1 MRIDGVPSQSYPIK
15 RKPRKGPVAEDD
27 YVDIDIDIDIDGELE
42 IPSEEQMAA
51 RAAKASAQRL
61 SNLPARQHDML
72 YHRAMNSSVAK
83 ALASYLST
91 AGFVDW
97 DSDVLCLDLYI

>member
-1 MRIDGVPSQSYPIK
+1 MRIDGVSSQSYPIK
-15 RKPRKGPVAEDD
+15 RKPRANQSIEHESFD
-27 YVDIDIDIDIDGELE
+27 DIDGEVDF
-42 IPSEEQMAA
+42 PSEEQLAA

-61 SNLPARQHDML
+61 SNLPARQQDML
-72 YHRAMNSSVAK
+72 YHRAMSRSVSV

-97 DSDVLCLDLYI
+97 DMEVLGLDLYI

>member
-1 MRIDGVPSQSYPIK
+1 MRIDGLSSQSYPIK
-15 RKPRKGPVAEDD
+15 RHPRKGQVVEDES
-27 YVDIDIDIDIDGELE
+27 VDIDGELE
-42 IPSEEQMAA
+42 IPSEEQLAA

-61 SNLPARQHDML
+61 SNLPARQQDML
-72 YHRAMNSSVAK
+72 YHRAMSNSVAK

-97 DSDVLCLDLYI
+97 DSDVLGLDLYI

>member
-1 MRIDGVPSQSYPIK
+1 MRIDGLSSQSYPIK
-15 RKPRKGPVAEDD
+15 RKPRKGSVVQDES
-27 YVDIDIDIDIDGELE
+27 VDIDGELE

-51 RAAKASAQRL
+51 RAKAAAQRL
-61 SNLPARQHDML
+61 SNLPARQQDML
-72 YHRAMNSSVAK
+72 YHRAMSKSVAM

-97 DSDVLCLDLYI
+97 DAEVLGLDLYI

>member
-15 RKPRKGPVAEDD
+15 RKPRKGPVADDD
-27 YVDIDIDIDIDGELE
+27 YVDIDGELE

-61 SNLPARQHDML
+61 SNLPARQQDML
-72 YHRAMNSSVAK
+72 YHRAMSSSVAK

-97 DSDVLCLDLYI
+97 DSDVLGLDLYI

>member
-1 MRIDGVPSQSYPIK
+1 MRIDGLSSQSYPIK
-15 RKPRKGPVAEDD
+15 RKPRKGNVTLDES
-27 YVDIDIDIDIDGELE
+27 VDDIDGELE
-42 IPSEEQMAA
+42 IPTEEQLAA

-61 SNLPARQHDML
+61 SNLPARQQDMI
-72 YHRAMNSSVAK
+72 YHRAMSKSVAM

-97 DSDVLCLDLYI
+97 DADVLGLDLYI

>member
-1 MRIDGVPSQSYPIK
+1 MRIDGVSTQSYPIK
-15 RKPRKGPVAEDD
+15 RKPRKGNPALGES
-27 YVDIDIDIDIDGELE
+27 VDDIDGELE
-42 IPSEEQMAA
+42 FPTEEQMAA

-61 SNLPARQHDML
+61 SNLPARQQDMI
-72 YHRAMNSSVAK
+72 YHRAMKKSVAM

-97 DSDVLCLDLYI
+97 DADVLGLDLYI

>member
-1 MRIDGVPSQSYPIK
+1 MRIDGLSSQSYPIK
-15 RKPRKGPVAEDD
+15 RKPRKGNVALDES
-27 YVDIDIDIDIDGELE
+27 VDDIDGELE
-42 IPSEEQMAA
+42 FPSEEQLAA

-61 SNLPARQHDML
+61 SNLPARQQDMI
-72 YHRAMNSSVAK
+72 YHRAMSKSVAM

-97 DSDVLCLDLYI
+97 DADVLGLDLYI

>member
-15 RKPRKGPVAEDD
+15 RKPRKGPVADDD
-27 YVDIDIDIDIDGELE
+27 YVDIHGELE

-61 SNLPARQHDML
+61 SNLPARQQDML
-72 YHRAMNSSVAK
+72 YHRAMSSSVAK

-97 DSDVLCLDLYI
+97 DSDVLGLDLYI

>member
-1 MRIDGVPSQSYPIK
+1 MRIDGLSSQSYPIK
-15 RKPRKGPVAEDD
+15 RKPRKGNVALDES
-27 YVDIDIDIDIDGELE
+27 VDDIDGEPE
-42 IPSEEQMAA
+42 FPTEEQLAA

-61 SNLPARQHDML
+61 SNLPARQQDMI
-72 YHRAMNSSVAK
+72 YHRAMKKSVAM

-97 DSDVLCLDLYI
+97 DADVLGLDLYI

>member
-1 MRIDGVPSQSYPIK
+1 MRIDGLSSQSYPIK
-15 RKPRKGPVAEDD
+15 RKPRKGNVVLDES
-27 YVDIDIDIDIDGELE
+27 VDDIDGELE
-42 IPSEEQMAA
+42 FPTEEQLAA

-61 SNLPARQHDML
+61 SNLPARQQDMI
-72 YHRAMNSSVAK
+72 YHRAMKKSVAM

-97 DSDVLCLDLYI
+97 DADVLGLDLYI